1 MFEPVALSGENS
13 APFSGSLDQFSCWS
27 VNRFTQ
33 FDLSTLQV
41 IASEFYDAQDGLCHK
56 YAEAF
61 VHPNELD
68 FQDAR
73 DKGGN
78 G

>member
-1 MFEPVALSGENS
+1 MFEPAALSGEN
-13 APFSGSLDQFSCWS
+13 PGPIFRRIWINS
-27 VNRFTQ
+27 VVGRFTQ

-61 VHPNELD
+61 VHPNKPD
-68 FQDAR
+68 FEDAR
-73 DKGGN
+73 AKGGN